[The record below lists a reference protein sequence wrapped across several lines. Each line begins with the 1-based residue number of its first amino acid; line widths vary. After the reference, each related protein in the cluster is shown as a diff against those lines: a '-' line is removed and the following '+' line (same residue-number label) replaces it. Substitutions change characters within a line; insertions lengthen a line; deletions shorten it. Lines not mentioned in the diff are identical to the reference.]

1 MRKLILIS
9 ILLLILVL
17 TPTVKA
23 EDSSASSAK
32 NAVLTQKAEKEADK
46 NTLIQKKDEKKASR
60 EAQLD
65 EKKANIVSRIVT
77 QANSFLE
84 KTNKIIARLDNIW
97 MRVQIRI
104 TKLKD
109 NGVDLSSLDEKI
121 ASVTTKKQTAQN
133 AVLKAQNLLPNLE
146 SSSSPKSLV
155 QEFRTSYIDVRITVK
170 EYHQAIVTVIK
181 DLQNLAS
188 TKKATVTPEV
198 KL

>member
-121 ASVTTKKQTAQN
+121 ANVTTKKQTAQN

-155 QEFRTSYIDVRITVK
+155 QEFRTSYTDVRITVK